1 MVDALQGTHLDLKM
15 FVPLLVKY
23 QMEGGAYPSAP
34 ASRYMHEDAMGR
46 PGLRRLDEINRSH
59 LEDYVANV
67 HRMEAITRW
76 VPHTTRTRGHNKRTT
91 HAAFEGATFC

>member
-34 ASRYMHEDAMGR
+34 AGRYMHEDAMGR

-76 VPHTTRTRGHNKRTT
+76 GSARHAHAGTTN
-91 HAAFEGATFC
+91 AAFEGATFC